1 MSSLPARPLP
11 GRLARSMAT
20 VVLQKVKE
28 RTDLPVKSDHD
39 VGHGFDQHT
48 APVVRR
54 GVFAA
59 PTVFEGNEMFLCNDH
74 FDFIEEALRKFI

>member
-1 MSSLPARPLP
+1 MNSLPARPLP
-11 GRLARSMAT
+11 GRLARSLVT
-20 VVLQKVKE
+20 VVMQKVKE
-28 RTDLPVKSDHD
+28 RTYLSVKSDHD
-39 VGHGFDQHT
+39 VGHGVDQHS

-54 GVFAA
+54 VFAT